1 MKYIEYCV
9 CLFSIKSSG
18 FPRKAVFV
26 RHTEKAVVYFKFCS
40 DGRHHSILA
49 YERALNQQSEMQS
62 GGTTLGPAQV
72 SHVSDCQVVSSQNG
86 DSFPEVKPVNLV
98 AYGRRILQNGNIDVL
113 YYPTNT
119 ASYSGYVQN
128 SDSPTKSNCPI
139 DLAMSTPR
147 GQSNNTGD
155 LRRSAD
161 TVNVAAFGHKQPAYT
176 APANHSVNETST
188 LSVRNSG
195 DGNNSLASLPNSA
208 LQTVS
213 TDIKYNVTSSS
224 LAQPATCQNAA
235 ALIHSSMPVSSSPA
249 QQMSGYPH
257 GIVTTCSVPSSC
269 QSAQWQPVLSP
280 RTSAELM
287 ATAVRN
293 ASSQALCPDSAMKEG
308 ERNPLLLQ
316 LQVRFAL

>member
-1 MKYIEYCV
+1 
-9 CLFSIKSSG
+9 
-18 FPRKAVFV
+18 
-26 RHTEKAVVYFKFCS
+26 
-40 DGRHHSILA
+40 
-49 YERALNQQSEMQS
+49 MQS
-62 GGTTLGPAQV
+62 GGTTLGPAKV
-72 SHVSDCQVVSSQNG
+72 SHVSGCQVVSSQNG

-98 AYGRRILQNGNIDVL
+98 ACGRRILQNGNIDIL
-113 YYPTNT
+113 YYPNNS

-147 GQSNNTGD
+147 GQSNTGD
-155 LRRSAD
+155 LHRSTNTA
-161 TVNVAAFGHKQPAYT
+161 NMAAYGHKQPAYT
-176 APANHSVNETST
+176 APANYSVNETSA
-188 LSVRNSG
+188 LSVRNSS
-195 DGNNSLASLPNSA
+195 DGNNSLASLPNST

-213 TDIKYNVTSSS
+213 TDIKYNITSSS
-224 LAQPATCQNAA
+224 SAQPATCQNAA
-235 ALIHSSMPVSSSPA
+235 ALIHTSTPVPSSHV

-257 GIVTTCSVPSSC
+257 GIVTTCSVPSSY

-280 RTSAELM
+280 HTSAELM

-316 LQVRFAL
+316 LQVCFAL